1 MSIALRRPRA
11 IDRLDQARREA
22 VDEPVHSERTAALLG
37 AALGISFTVCFLT
50 GLASHVAQHPTSWA
64 SWPARPA
71 GLYRLTQGLH
81 VATGLASVPLLL
93 AKLWSVFPHL
103 FEWPPVRS
111 VAHAVE
117 RLMLVP
123 LVCGSVFLLFTGT
136 ANILHWY
143 PWQFS
148 FTKTHYAI
156 AWVTIGAL
164 VAHIGAKW
172 ATTRQAITR
181 RGGEVRPP
189 GGDLAAAVNPA
200 AMSRRAYLGWTA
212 AASGAVTL
220 LTVGQTVRPLRR
232 LSLLA
237 PRRPDIGP
245 QGFPVNGVAATDVL
259 AFGASDAYRFRVH
272 GDVPTDVT
280 LTLAELQRL
289 PRRHADLAI
298 TCVEGW
304 SAQARWSGVAIS
316 DLLRLA
322 GVPDDQPVDVRIES
336 FQHGSS
342 YEFSEMDDRQARDP
356 DALLAL
362 ELDGAPLHPL
372 HGYPLRLIAPNR
384 PGVMQTKWVEAIRVT
399 RS

>member
-1 MSIALRRPRA
+1 M
-11 IDRLDQARREA
+11 
-22 VDEPVHSERTAALLG
+22 
-37 AALGISFTVCFLT
+37 
-50 GLASHVAQHPTSWA
+50 
-64 SWPARPA
+64 
-71 GLYRLTQGLH
+71 
-81 VATGLASVPLLL
+81 
-93 AKLWSVFPHL
+93 
-103 FEWPPVRS
+103 
-111 VAHAVE
+111 
-117 RLMLVP
+117 
-123 LVCGSVFLLFTGT
+123 
-136 ANILHWY
+136 
-143 PWQFS
+143 
-148 FTKTHYAI
+148 
-156 AWVTIGAL
+156 
-164 VAHIGAKW
+164 
-172 ATTRQAITR
+172 
-181 RGGEVRPP
+181 
-189 GGDLAAAVNPA
+189 
-200 AMSRRAYLGWTA
+200 
-212 AASGAVTL
+212 
-220 LTVGQTVRPLRR
+220 
-232 LSLLA
+232 
-237 PRRPDIGP
+237 
-245 QGFPVNGVAATDVL
+245 
-259 AFGASDAYRFRVH
+259 
-272 GDVPTDVT
+272 PTDVT